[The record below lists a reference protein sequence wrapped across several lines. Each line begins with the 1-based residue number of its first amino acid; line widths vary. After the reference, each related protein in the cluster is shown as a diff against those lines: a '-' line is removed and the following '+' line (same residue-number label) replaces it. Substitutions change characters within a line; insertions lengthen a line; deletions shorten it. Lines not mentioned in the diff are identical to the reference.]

1 MPMSNMSL
9 EDQHE
14 LLSAAWEAI
23 SNELAKLRDAG
34 ITDEEIFRFGK
45 SVINHY
51 DPLEK
56 KRLQEIS
63 DQQDALWKEAN
74 DL

>member
-1 MPMSNMSL
+1 MSNMTL

-14 LLSAAWEAI
+14 LLSASWEAI

-34 ITDEEIFRFGK
+34 ISDEDIFNFGK

-51 DPLEK
+51 DPLEQ
-56 KRLQEIS
+56 KRLQEIC

>member
-1 MPMSNMSL
+1 MKNISL

-14 LLSAAWEAI
+14 LFSKAWESI
-23 SNELAKLRDAG
+23 SSELAKLRDCG
-34 ITDEEIFRFGK
+34 IEDEEIFKFGR

-51 DPLEK
+51 DPAEK
-56 KRLQEIS
+56 DRLQKLS
-63 DQQDALWKEAN
+63 DQQDALWKQAN

>member
-1 MPMSNMSL
+1 MNL

-14 LLSAAWEAI
+14 LFDSAWEAI

-34 ITDEEIFRFGK
+34 ISDEEIFDFGK

-51 DPLEK
+51 DPLDK
-56 KRLQEIS
+56 KRLQEMS